1 MTDRNDENSMPEMP
15 RRNSSKRELSSE
27 ELAKYEKYIQSDIP
41 NKEET
46 PNSKQKT
53 EQKTLQKKVVKKK
66 ESKDYTKQNIALGIL
81 ALIGEVLVAFTM
93 LNTTQFSNVG
103 KGLFI
108 LINVIVL
115 LLLLIFNFVLILAI
129 RSKKKPFY
137 VAGII
142 FTCLFV
148 LIGSY
153 GTYAI
158 VRVNSGISK
167 MTSSTTTES
176 VSTSLIV
183 YSEDGVQ
190 DITDVT
196 QLEGKTVGYATST
209 NTATLGKNQ
218 IDSRNLNVS
227 YEEYQDYS
235 SLILA
240 LFDGSI
246 DCAILPTNYESI
258 FQSETS
264 LTDLI
269 ANTASILD
277 FEEKVTVQNASGS
290 DKDITTE
297 PFTVLLIGTADGLS
311 DTMILCSVNPISMK
325 VTMSSIA
332 RDSYVPISCYNGGSS
347 KLNAARAVSRDCLIS
362 TIEDLVGVDIDYY
375 VDTNFQGVVD
385 IVDALDGIVVSN
397 SVAFVGQN
405 ASSERGH
412 YTVYVPAGDQ
422 VTLDGEQALAFAR
435 ERHTF
440 ATGDFAR
447 QEHQQQVISAIV
459 QKIMR
464 TRDVNT
470 FLNVIQAAGDNIQ
483 TNFTLDQMTSFVSYA
498 MQKANRYYDSEHIE
512 NVLDI
517 QSSRV
522 TGYSSAKWDES
533 LQLSLYIYRLWN
545 GSLTDTKNA
554 IERNI
559 NLDSAITQ
567 DTNRIKWS
575 INWEFTKPSISADTY
590 DETMIAADTPP
601 EASCGDGET
610 LSEDG
615 SCVATATTSPE
626 ATSTPSA
633 STDSCPAHAICSDST
648 YTCEVGYEKDGNG
661 GCKLTETS
669 TPTPSATST
678 PTCGANASY
687 DSSQGCVCW
696 SGYEGDANTGCT
708 LIQTSTPTPEA
719 TSTPE
724 TTPEPTAEVNND
736 QGDANSATPSQEAD
750 G

>member
-1 MTDRNDENSMPEMP
+1 MSNSNSGNSMPEMP
-15 RRNSSKRELSSE
+15 RKNT
-27 ELAKYEKYIQSDIP
+27 A
-41 NKEET
+41 NKEAVSKELKQHVEHKQSNPSNPSKT
-46 PNSKQKT
+46 PQAPSNKPKS
-53 EQKTLQKKVVKKK
+53 KKK
-66 ESKDYTKQNIALGIL
+66 PKKDYTIQNIILCVL
-81 ALIGEVLVAFTM
+81 ALVGEIGIAFTM

-103 KGLFI
+103 KNIFI
-108 LINVIVL
+108 AINVIVL
-115 LLLLIFNFVLILAI
+115 LLVLILNISLILAI
-129 RSKKKPFY
+129 RTRKQPLY
-137 VAGII
+137 VVSMI
-142 FTCLFV
+142 FITLFV
-148 LIGSY
+148 AVGSY
-153 GTYAI
+153 GTYALL
-158 VRVNSGISK
+158 RVNSNINK

-176 VSTSLIV
+176 ISTSLVV
-183 YSEDGVQ
+183 YSEDGTQ
-190 DITDVT
+190 TITDVS
-196 QLEGKTVGYATST
+196 QLEGKTVGYATGT
-209 NTATLGKNQ
+209 NTATLGQNQ

-264 LTDLI
+264 LADLI

-277 FEEKVTVQNASGS
+277 FEEKITVQNQTGS

-332 RDSYVPISCYNGGSS
+332 RDSYVPITCYNGGSS
-347 KLNAARAVSRDCLIS
+347 KLNAARSVSRDCLIS

-385 IVDALDGIVVSN
+385 IVDALGGIVVDSPL
-397 SVAFVGQN
+397 AFVGQN

-412 YTVYVPAGDQ
+412 YTVYVPAGEQ

-435 ERHTF
+435 ERHLF

-447 QEHQQQVISAIV
+447 QEHQQEVISAIV

-470 FLNVIQAAGDNIQ
+470 FLNVLQAAGDNIQ

-512 NVLDI
+512 NILDI

-522 TGYSSAKWDES
+522 TGYSSSKWDEG
-533 LQLSLYIYRLWN
+533 LQLALYIYRVWQ
-545 GSLTDTKNA
+545 GSLTDTRKA

-559 NLDSAITQ
+559 NLDSAITAE
-567 DTNRIKWS
+567 TSRIKWS
-575 INWEFTKPSISADTY
+575 VNWEFTKPSISADVY
-590 DETMIAADTPP
+590 NETMIAADIPP
-601 EASCGDGET
+601 EATCGDGET

-615 SCVATATTSPE
+615 TCVAIA
-626 ATSTPSA
+626 
-633 STDSCPAHAICSDST
+633 
-648 YTCEVGYEKDGNG
+648 
-661 GCKLTETS
+661 
-669 TPTPSATST
+669 
-678 PTCGANASY
+678 
-687 DSSQGCVCW
+687 
-696 SGYEGDANTGCT
+696 
-708 LIQTSTPTPEA
+708 TPTPETTA
-719 TSTPE
+719 TPTPTATIE
-724 TTPEPTAEVNND
+724 IDVPTIEPIYTPTSEATATPEPTQAPTQEPINTPSCNAGQHLDGNGNCVD
-736 QGDANSATPSQEAD
+736 DEPDVTIDPVESATPDSSNSSEASPTSD
-750 G
+750 EQS

>member
-1 MTDRNDENSMPEMP
+1 MSDLNSGNSMPEMP
-15 RRNSSKRELSSE
+15 R
-27 ELAKYEKYIQSDIP
+27 
-41 NKEET
+41 
-46 PNSKQKT
+46 
-53 EQKTLQKKVVKKK
+53 KKVVQNTETGNEQKVVKQVTANSSHEETVKKQVHPTNGQVPHKQPVTKKK
-66 ESKDYTKQNIALGIL
+66 HKKDYTIQNIILVVL
-81 ALIGEVLVAFTM
+81 ALIGEIFLAITM
-93 LNTTQFSNVG
+93 LNTTQFANVG
-103 KGLFI
+103 KNIFI
-108 LINVIVL
+108 AINVIVL
-115 LLLLIFNFVLILAI
+115 LLVLILNVSLILAI
-129 RSKKKPFY
+129 RTRKQPLY
-137 VAGII
+137 VVSMI
-142 FTCLFV
+142 FIALFV
-148 LIGSY
+148 AIGTY
-153 GTYAI
+153 GTYA
-158 VRVNSGISK
+158 VLRVNSNINK
-167 MTSSTTTES
+167 MTSTTTTES
-176 VSTSLIV
+176 ISTSLIV
-183 YSEDGVQ
+183 YSEDGTQ
-190 DITDVT
+190 TITDVS

-209 NTATLGKNQ
+209 NTATLGQNQ

-277 FEEKVTVQNASGS
+277 FEEKITVQNQTGS

-332 RDSYVPISCYNGGSS
+332 RDSYVPITCYNGGSS
-347 KLNAARAVSRDCLIS
+347 KLNAARSVSVDCLIS

-385 IVDALDGIVVSN
+385 IVDALGGIVVDSPL
-397 SVAFVGQN
+397 AFVGQN

-412 YTVYVPAGDQ
+412 YTVYVPAGEQ

-435 ERHTF
+435 ERHLF

-447 QEHQQQVISAIV
+447 QEHQQEVISAIV

-470 FLNVIQAAGDNIQ
+470 FLNVLQAAGDNIQ

-512 NVLDI
+512 NILDI

-522 TGYSSAKWDES
+522 TGYSSSKWDEG
-533 LQLSLYIYRLWN
+533 LQLALYIYRVWQ
-545 GSLTDTKNA
+545 GSLTDTRNA

-559 NLDSAITQ
+559 NLNSAITAE
-567 DTNRIKWS
+567 TSRIKWS
-575 INWEFTKPSISADTY
+575 VNWEFTKPSISADTY
-590 DETMIAADTPP
+590 NETIIAADIP
-601 EASCGDGET
+601 ASATCGEGET
-610 LSEDG
+610 LNEDG
-615 SCVATATTSPE
+615 ACVATA
-626 ATSTPSA
+626 
-633 STDSCPAHAICSDST
+633 
-648 YTCEVGYEKDGNG
+648 
-661 GCKLTETS
+661 
-669 TPTPSATST
+669 
-678 PTCGANASY
+678 
-687 DSSQGCVCW
+687 
-696 SGYEGDANTGCT
+696 
-708 LIQTSTPTPEA
+708 TPTPEA
-719 TSTPE
+719 TATPTPTATTE
-724 TTPEPTAEVNND
+724 IVIPSIEPIYTPTPTPTATSITCDKGYHINSDGTGCEADPTPTPTATPITCPEGQHVNSEGTGCEADTTPEQTETPVPTD
-736 QGDANSATPSQEAD
+736 D
-750 G
+750 GNVVEG

>member
-1 MTDRNDENSMPEMP
+1 MSNLNSENSMPEMP
-15 RRNSSKRELSSE
+15 R
-27 ELAKYEKYIQSDIP
+27 
-41 NKEET
+41 
-46 PNSKQKT
+46 
-53 EQKTLQKKVVKKK
+53 KKVVHSTETSGEAKKVIRQNETSASHHEASKQTVNTSNGQAPQKKPVTKKK
-66 ESKDYTKQNIALGIL
+66 AKKDYTIQNIILVAL
-81 ALIGEVLVAFTM
+81 ALIGEIGIVVTM

-103 KGLFI
+103 KNIFI
-108 LINVIVL
+108 AINVIVL
-115 LLLLIFNFVLILAI
+115 LLVLILNISLILAI
-129 RSKKKPFY
+129 RTRKQPLYIISMIF
-137 VAGII
+137 VA
-142 FTCLFV
+142 LFV
-148 LIGSY
+148 AVGSY
-153 GTYAI
+153 GTYA
-158 VRVNSGISK
+158 VLRVNSNINK

-176 VSTSLIV
+176 ISTSLVV
-183 YSEDGVQ
+183 YSEDGTQ
-190 DITDVT
+190 TITDVT

-209 NTATLGKNQ
+209 NTATLGQNQ

-269 ANTASILD
+269 ANTTSILD
-277 FEEKVTVQNASGS
+277 FEEKVTVQNQTGS

-325 VTMSSIA
+325 ITMSSIA
-332 RDSYVPISCYNGGSS
+332 RDSYVPITCYNGGSS

-385 IVDALDGIVVSN
+385 VVDALGGIVVDSPI
-397 SVAFVGQN
+397 AFVGQN

-412 YTVYVPAGDQ
+412 YTVYVPAGEQ

-435 ERHTF
+435 ERHLF

-447 QEHQQQVISAIV
+447 QEHQQEVISAIV

-470 FLNVIQAAGDNIQ
+470 FLNVLQAAGDNIQ

-512 NVLDI
+512 NILDI

-522 TGYSSAKWDES
+522 TGYSSSKWDEG
-533 LQLSLYIYRLWN
+533 LQLALYIYRVWQ
-545 GSLTDTKNA
+545 GSLTDTRNA

-559 NLDSAITQ
+559 NLDSAITAE
-567 DTNRIKWS
+567 TSRIKWS
-575 INWEFTKPSISADTY
+575 VNWEFTKPSISADTY
-590 DETMIAADTPP
+590 NETMIAADTPP
-601 EASCGDGET
+601 EATCGDGET

-615 SCVATATTSPE
+615 TCVAIATPTPVATATPTPT
-626 ATSTPSA
+626 ATIEIDVPTIEP
-633 STDSCPAHAICSDST
+633 I
-648 YTCEVGYEKDGNG
+648 Y
-661 GCKLTETS
+661 
-669 TPTPSATST
+669 TPTPT
-678 PTCGANASY
+678 PTATAVTCPEGYHVN
-687 DSSQGCVCW
+687 SSGDGC
-696 SGYEGDANTGCT
+696 EAD
-708 LIQTSTPTPEA
+708 QTP

-724 TTPEPTAEVNND
+724 PTPTATTTPETPVVPETTEPTTTENTT
-736 QGDANSATPSQEAD
+736 GEASTNPE

>member
-1 MTDRNDENSMPEMP
+1 MSNSNSGNSMPEMP
-15 RRNSSKRELSSE
+15 RKNT
-27 ELAKYEKYIQSDIP
+27 A
-41 NKEET
+41 NKEAVSKELKQHVEHKQSNPSKT
-46 PNSKQKT
+46 PQAPSNKPKS
-53 EQKTLQKKVVKKK
+53 KKK
-66 ESKDYTKQNIALGIL
+66 PKKDYTIQNIILCVL
-81 ALIGEVLVAFTM
+81 ALVGEIGIAFTM

-103 KGLFI
+103 KNIFI
-108 LINVIVL
+108 AINVIVL
-115 LLLLIFNFVLILAI
+115 LLVLILNISLILAI
-129 RSKKKPFY
+129 RTRKQPLY
-137 VAGII
+137 VVSMI
-142 FTCLFV
+142 FITLFV
-148 LIGSY
+148 AVGSY
-153 GTYAI
+153 GTYALL
-158 VRVNSGISK
+158 RVNSNINK

-176 VSTSLIV
+176 ISTSLVV
-183 YSEDGVQ
+183 YSEDGTQ
-190 DITDVT
+190 TITDVS
-196 QLEGKTVGYATST
+196 QLEGKTVGYATGT
-209 NTATLGKNQ
+209 NTATLGQNQ

-264 LTDLI
+264 LADLI

-277 FEEKVTVQNASGS
+277 FEEKITVQNQTGS

-332 RDSYVPISCYNGGSS
+332 RDSYVPITCYNGGSS
-347 KLNAARAVSRDCLIS
+347 KLNAARSVSRDCLIS

-385 IVDALDGIVVSN
+385 IVDALGGIVVDSPL
-397 SVAFVGQN
+397 AFVGQN

-412 YTVYVPAGDQ
+412 YTVYVPAGEQ

-435 ERHTF
+435 ERHLF

-447 QEHQQQVISAIV
+447 QEHQQEVISAIV

-470 FLNVIQAAGDNIQ
+470 FLNVLQAAGDNIQ

-512 NVLDI
+512 NILDI

-522 TGYSSAKWDES
+522 TGYSSSKWDEG
-533 LQLSLYIYRLWN
+533 LQLALYIYRVWQ
-545 GSLTDTKNA
+545 GSLTDTRKA

-559 NLDSAITQ
+559 NLDSAITAE
-567 DTNRIKWS
+567 TSRIKWS
-575 INWEFTKPSISADTY
+575 VNWEFTKPSISADVY
-590 DETMIAADTPP
+590 NETMIAADIPP
-601 EASCGDGET
+601 EATCGDGET

-615 SCVATATTSPE
+615 TCVAIA
-626 ATSTPSA
+626 
-633 STDSCPAHAICSDST
+633 
-648 YTCEVGYEKDGNG
+648 
-661 GCKLTETS
+661 
-669 TPTPSATST
+669 
-678 PTCGANASY
+678 
-687 DSSQGCVCW
+687 
-696 SGYEGDANTGCT
+696 
-708 LIQTSTPTPEA
+708 TPTPEA
-719 TSTPE
+719 TATPTPTATIE
-724 TTPEPTAEVNND
+724 IDVPTIEPIYTPTSEATATPEPTQAPTQEPINTPSCNAGQHLDGNGNCVD
-736 QGDANSATPSQEAD
+736 DEPDVTIDPVESATPDSSNSSEASPTSD
-750 G
+750 EQS

>member
-1 MTDRNDENSMPEMP
+1 MSNSNSGNSMPEMP
-15 RRNSSKRELSSE
+15 RKNT
-27 ELAKYEKYIQSDIP
+27 A
-41 NKEET
+41 NKEAVSKELKQHVEHKQSNPSKT
-46 PNSKQKT
+46 PQAPSNKPKS
-53 EQKTLQKKVVKKK
+53 KKK
-66 ESKDYTKQNIALGIL
+66 PKKDYTIQNIILCVL
-81 ALIGEVLVAFTM
+81 ALVGEIGIAFTM

-103 KGLFI
+103 KNIFI
-108 LINVIVL
+108 AINVIVL
-115 LLLLIFNFVLILAI
+115 LLVLILNISLILAI
-129 RSKKKPFY
+129 RTRKQPLY
-137 VAGII
+137 VVSMI
-142 FTCLFV
+142 FITLFV
-148 LIGSY
+148 AVGSY
-153 GTYAI
+153 GTYALL
-158 VRVNSGISK
+158 RVNSNINK

-176 VSTSLIV
+176 ISTSLVV
-183 YSEDGVQ
+183 YSEDGTQ
-190 DITDVT
+190 TITDVS
-196 QLEGKTVGYATST
+196 QLEGKTVGYATGT
-209 NTATLGKNQ
+209 NTATLGQNQ

-264 LTDLI
+264 LADLI

-277 FEEKVTVQNASGS
+277 FEEKITVQNQTGS

-332 RDSYVPISCYNGGSS
+332 RDSYVPITCYNGGSS
-347 KLNAARAVSRDCLIS
+347 KLNAARSVSRDCLIS

-385 IVDALDGIVVSN
+385 IVDALGGIVVDSPL
-397 SVAFVGQN
+397 AFVGQN

-412 YTVYVPAGDQ
+412 YTVYVPAGEQ

-435 ERHTF
+435 ERHLF

-447 QEHQQQVISAIV
+447 QEHQQEVISAIV

-470 FLNVIQAAGDNIQ
+470 FLNVLQAAGDNIQ

-512 NVLDI
+512 NILDI

-522 TGYSSAKWDES
+522 TGYSSSKWDEG
-533 LQLSLYIYRLWN
+533 LQLALYIYRVWQ
-545 GSLTDTKNA
+545 GSLTDTRKA

-559 NLDSAITQ
+559 NLDSAITAE
-567 DTNRIKWS
+567 TSRIKWS
-575 INWEFTKPSISADTY
+575 VNWEFTKPSISADVY
-590 DETMIAADTPP
+590 NETMIAADIPP
-601 EASCGDGET
+601 EATCGDGET

-615 SCVATATTSPE
+615 TCVAIA
-626 ATSTPSA
+626 
-633 STDSCPAHAICSDST
+633 
-648 YTCEVGYEKDGNG
+648 
-661 GCKLTETS
+661 
-669 TPTPSATST
+669 
-678 PTCGANASY
+678 
-687 DSSQGCVCW
+687 
-696 SGYEGDANTGCT
+696 
-708 LIQTSTPTPEA
+708 TPTPETTA
-719 TSTPE
+719 TPTPTATIE
-724 TTPEPTAEVNND
+724 IDVPTIEPIYTPTSEATATPEPTQAPTQEPINTPSCNAGQHLDGNGNCVD
-736 QGDANSATPSQEAD
+736 DEPDVTIDPVESATPDSSNSSEASPTSD
-750 G
+750 EQS

>member
-1 MTDRNDENSMPEMP
+1 MSNSNSGNSMPEMP
-15 RRNSSKRELSSE
+15 RKNT
-27 ELAKYEKYIQSDIP
+27 A
-41 NKEET
+41 NKEAVSKELKQHVEHKQSNPSKT
-46 PNSKQKT
+46 PQAPSNKPKS
-53 EQKTLQKKVVKKK
+53 KKK
-66 ESKDYTKQNIALGIL
+66 PKKDYTIQNIILCVL
-81 ALIGEVLVAFTM
+81 ALVGEIGIAFTM

-103 KGLFI
+103 KNIFI
-108 LINVIVL
+108 AINVIVL
-115 LLLLIFNFVLILAI
+115 LLVLILNISLILAI
-129 RSKKKPFY
+129 RTRKQPLY
-137 VAGII
+137 VVSMI
-142 FTCLFV
+142 FITLFV
-148 LIGSY
+148 AVGSY
-153 GTYAI
+153 GTYALL
-158 VRVNSGISK
+158 RVNSNINK

-176 VSTSLIV
+176 ISTSLVV
-183 YSEDGVQ
+183 YSEDGTQ
-190 DITDVT
+190 TITDVS
-196 QLEGKTVGYATST
+196 QLEGKTVGYATGT
-209 NTATLGKNQ
+209 NTATLGQNQ

-264 LTDLI
+264 LADLI

-277 FEEKVTVQNASGS
+277 FEEKITVQNQTGS

-332 RDSYVPISCYNGGSS
+332 RDSYVPITCYNGGSS
-347 KLNAARAVSRDCLIS
+347 KLNAARSVSRDCLIS

-385 IVDALDGIVVSN
+385 IVDALGGIVVDSPL
-397 SVAFVGQN
+397 AFVGQN

-412 YTVYVPAGDQ
+412 YTVYVPAGEQ

-435 ERHTF
+435 ERHLF

-447 QEHQQQVISAIV
+447 QEHQQEVISAIV

-470 FLNVIQAAGDNIQ
+470 FLNVLQAAGDNIQ

-512 NVLDI
+512 NILDI

-522 TGYSSAKWDES
+522 TGYSSSKWDEG
-533 LQLSLYIYRLWN
+533 LQLALYIYRVWQ
-545 GSLTDTKNA
+545 GSLTDTRKA

-559 NLDSAITQ
+559 NLDSAITAE
-567 DTNRIKWS
+567 TSRIKWS
-575 INWEFTKPSISADTY
+575 VNWEFTKPSISADVY
-590 DETMIAADTPP
+590 NETMIAADIPP
-601 EASCGDGET
+601 EATCGDGET

-615 SCVATATTSPE
+615 TCVAIA
-626 ATSTPSA
+626 
-633 STDSCPAHAICSDST
+633 
-648 YTCEVGYEKDGNG
+648 
-661 GCKLTETS
+661 
-669 TPTPSATST
+669 
-678 PTCGANASY
+678 
-687 DSSQGCVCW
+687 
-696 SGYEGDANTGCT
+696 
-708 LIQTSTPTPEA
+708 TPTPEA
-719 TSTPE
+719 TATPTPTATIE
-724 TTPEPTAEVNND
+724 IDVPTIEPIYTPTSEATANPEPTQAPTQEPINTPSCNAGQHLDGNGNCVD
-736 QGDANSATPSQEAD
+736 DEPDVTIDPVESATPDSSNSSEASPTSD
-750 G
+750 EQS

>member
-1 MTDRNDENSMPEMP
+1 MSNSNSGNSMPEMP
-15 RRNSSKRELSSE
+15 RKNT
-27 ELAKYEKYIQSDIP
+27 A
-41 NKEET
+41 NKEAVSKELKQHVEHKQSNPSKT
-46 PNSKQKT
+46 PQAPSNKPKS
-53 EQKTLQKKVVKKK
+53 KKK
-66 ESKDYTKQNIALGIL
+66 PKKDYTIQNIILCVL
-81 ALIGEVLVAFTM
+81 ALVGEIGIAFTM

-103 KGLFI
+103 KNIFI
-108 LINVIVL
+108 AINVIVL
-115 LLLLIFNFVLILAI
+115 LLVLILNISLILAI
-129 RSKKKPFY
+129 RTRKQPLY
-137 VAGII
+137 VVSTI
-142 FTCLFV
+142 FIALFV
-148 LIGSY
+148 AVGSY
-153 GTYAI
+153 GTYALL
-158 VRVNSGISK
+158 RVNSNINK

-176 VSTSLIV
+176 ISTSLVV
-183 YSEDGVQ
+183 YSEDGTQ
-190 DITDVT
+190 TITDVS
-196 QLEGKTVGYATST
+196 QLEGKTVGYATGT
-209 NTATLGKNQ
+209 NTATLGQNQ

-264 LTDLI
+264 LADLI

-277 FEEKVTVQNASGS
+277 FEEKITVQNQTGS

-332 RDSYVPISCYNGGSS
+332 RDSYVPITCYNGGSS
-347 KLNAARAVSRDCLIS
+347 KLNAARSVSRDCLIS

-385 IVDALDGIVVSN
+385 IVDALGGIVVDSPL
-397 SVAFVGQN
+397 AFVGQN

-412 YTVYVPAGDQ
+412 YTVYVPAGEQ

-435 ERHTF
+435 ERHLF

-447 QEHQQQVISAIV
+447 QEHQQEVISAIV

-470 FLNVIQAAGDNIQ
+470 FLNVLQAAGDNIQ

-512 NVLDI
+512 NILDI

-522 TGYSSAKWDES
+522 TGYSSSKWDEG
-533 LQLSLYIYRLWN
+533 LQLALYIYRVWQ
-545 GSLTDTKNA
+545 GSLTDTRKA

-559 NLDSAITQ
+559 NLDSAITAE
-567 DTNRIKWS
+567 TSRIKWS
-575 INWEFTKPSISADTY
+575 VNWEFTKPSISADVY
-590 DETMIAADTPP
+590 NETMIAADIPP
-601 EASCGDGET
+601 EATCGDGET

-615 SCVATATTSPE
+615 TCVAIA
-626 ATSTPSA
+626 
-633 STDSCPAHAICSDST
+633 
-648 YTCEVGYEKDGNG
+648 
-661 GCKLTETS
+661 
-669 TPTPSATST
+669 
-678 PTCGANASY
+678 
-687 DSSQGCVCW
+687 
-696 SGYEGDANTGCT
+696 
-708 LIQTSTPTPEA
+708 TPTPETTA
-719 TSTPE
+719 TPTPTATIE
-724 TTPEPTAEVNND
+724 IDVPTIEPIYTPTSEATATPEPTQAPTQEPINTPSCNAGQHLDGNGNCVD
-736 QGDANSATPSQEAD
+736 DEPDVTIDPVESATPDSSNSSEASPTSD
-750 G
+750 EQS

>member
-1 MTDRNDENSMPEMP
+1 MSNSNSGNSMPEMP
-15 RRNSSKRELSSE
+15 RKNT
-27 ELAKYEKYIQSDIP
+27 A
-41 NKEET
+41 NKEAVSKELKQHVEHKQSNPSNPSKT
-46 PNSKQKT
+46 PQAPSNKPKS
-53 EQKTLQKKVVKKK
+53 KKK
-66 ESKDYTKQNIALGIL
+66 PKKDYTIQNIILCVL
-81 ALIGEVLVAFTM
+81 ALVGEIGIAFTM

-103 KGLFI
+103 KNIFI
-108 LINVIVL
+108 AINVIVL
-115 LLLLIFNFVLILAI
+115 LLVLILNISLILAI
-129 RSKKKPFY
+129 RTRKQPLY
-137 VAGII
+137 VVSTI
-142 FTCLFV
+142 FIALFV
-148 LIGSY
+148 AVGSY
-153 GTYAI
+153 GTYALL
-158 VRVNSGISK
+158 RVNSNINK

-176 VSTSLIV
+176 ISTSLVV
-183 YSEDGVQ
+183 YSEDGTQ
-190 DITDVT
+190 TITDVS
-196 QLEGKTVGYATST
+196 QLEGKTVGYATGT
-209 NTATLGKNQ
+209 NTATLGQNQ

-264 LTDLI
+264 LADLI

-277 FEEKVTVQNASGS
+277 FEEKITVQNQTGS

-332 RDSYVPISCYNGGSS
+332 RDSYVPITCYNGGSS
-347 KLNAARAVSRDCLIS
+347 KLNAARSVSRDCLIS

-385 IVDALDGIVVSN
+385 IVDALGGIVVDSPL
-397 SVAFVGQN
+397 AFVGQN

-412 YTVYVPAGDQ
+412 YTVYVPAGEQ

-435 ERHTF
+435 ERHLF

-447 QEHQQQVISAIV
+447 QEHQQEVISAIV

-470 FLNVIQAAGDNIQ
+470 FLNVLQAAGDNIQ

-512 NVLDI
+512 NILDI

-522 TGYSSAKWDES
+522 TGYSSSKWDEG
-533 LQLSLYIYRLWN
+533 LQLALYIYRVWQ
-545 GSLTDTKNA
+545 GSLTDTRKA

-559 NLDSAITQ
+559 NLDSAITAE
-567 DTNRIKWS
+567 TSRIKWS
-575 INWEFTKPSISADTY
+575 VNWEFTKPSISADVY
-590 DETMIAADTPP
+590 NETMIAADIPP
-601 EASCGDGET
+601 EATCGDGET

-615 SCVATATTSPE
+615 TCVAIA
-626 ATSTPSA
+626 
-633 STDSCPAHAICSDST
+633 
-648 YTCEVGYEKDGNG
+648 
-661 GCKLTETS
+661 
-669 TPTPSATST
+669 TPTPETTAT
-678 PTCGANASY
+678 PTPTATIEI
-687 DSSQGCVCW
+687 DVPTI
-696 SGYEGDANTGCT
+696 EPITP
-708 LIQTSTPTPEA
+708 STPTPEPTTIICPTGQHVNSTGDGCEADA
-719 TSTPE
+719 TPDPTLDPTPTPTATPEE
-724 TTPEPTAEVNND
+724 TTPLPSGDTTGGEGDQSND
-736 QGDANSATPSQEAD
+736 GGASSTSDEQS
-750 G
+750 

>member
-1 MTDRNDENSMPEMP
+1 MSNSNSGNSMPEMP
-15 RRNSSKRELSSE
+15 RKNT
-27 ELAKYEKYIQSDIP
+27 A
-41 NKEET
+41 NKEAVSKELKQHVEHKQSNPSKT
-46 PNSKQKT
+46 PQAPSNKPKS
-53 EQKTLQKKVVKKK
+53 KKK
-66 ESKDYTKQNIALGIL
+66 PKKDYTIQNIILCVL
-81 ALIGEVLVAFTM
+81 ALVGEIGIAFTM

-103 KGLFI
+103 KNIFI
-108 LINVIVL
+108 AINVIVL
-115 LLLLIFNFVLILAI
+115 LLVLILNISLILAI
-129 RSKKKPFY
+129 RTRKQPLY
-137 VAGII
+137 VVSTI
-142 FTCLFV
+142 FIALFV
-148 LIGSY
+148 AVGSY
-153 GTYAI
+153 GTYALL
-158 VRVNSGISK
+158 RVNSNINK

-176 VSTSLIV
+176 ISTSLVV
-183 YSEDGVQ
+183 YSEDGTQ
-190 DITDVT
+190 TITDVS
-196 QLEGKTVGYATST
+196 QLEGKTVGYATGT
-209 NTATLGKNQ
+209 NTATLGQNQ

-264 LTDLI
+264 LADLI

-277 FEEKVTVQNASGS
+277 FEEKITVQNQTGS

-332 RDSYVPISCYNGGSS
+332 RDSYVPITCYNGGSS
-347 KLNAARAVSRDCLIS
+347 KLNAARSVSRDCLIS

-385 IVDALDGIVVSN
+385 IVDALGGIVVDSPL
-397 SVAFVGQN
+397 AFVGQN

-412 YTVYVPAGDQ
+412 YTVYVPAGEQ

-435 ERHTF
+435 ERHLF

-447 QEHQQQVISAIV
+447 QEHQQEVISAIV

-470 FLNVIQAAGDNIQ
+470 FLNVLQAAGDNIQ

-512 NVLDI
+512 NILDI

-522 TGYSSAKWDES
+522 TGYSSSKWDEG
-533 LQLSLYIYRLWN
+533 LQLALYIYRVWQ
-545 GSLTDTKNA
+545 GSLTDTRKA

-559 NLDSAITQ
+559 NLDSAITAE
-567 DTNRIKWS
+567 TSRIKWS
-575 INWEFTKPSISADTY
+575 VNWEFTKPSISADVY
-590 DETMIAADTPP
+590 NETMIAADIPP
-601 EASCGDGET
+601 EATCGDGET

-615 SCVATATTSPE
+615 TCVAIA
-626 ATSTPSA
+626 
-633 STDSCPAHAICSDST
+633 
-648 YTCEVGYEKDGNG
+648 
-661 GCKLTETS
+661 
-669 TPTPSATST
+669 
-678 PTCGANASY
+678 
-687 DSSQGCVCW
+687 
-696 SGYEGDANTGCT
+696 
-708 LIQTSTPTPEA
+708 TPTPEA
-719 TSTPE
+719 TATPTPTATIE
-724 TTPEPTAEVNND
+724 IDVPTIEPIYTPTSEATATPEPTQAPTQEPINTPSCNAGQHLDGNGNCVD
-736 QGDANSATPSQEAD
+736 DEPDVTIDPVESATPDSSNSSEASPTSD
-750 G
+750 EQS

>member
-1 MTDRNDENSMPEMP
+1 MGE
-15 RRNSSKRELSSE
+15 
-27 ELAKYEKYIQSDIP
+27 I
-41 NKEET
+41 
-46 PNSKQKT
+46 
-53 EQKTLQKKVVKKK
+53 
-66 ESKDYTKQNIALGIL
+66 GI
-81 ALIGEVLVAFTM
+81 AFTM

-103 KGLFI
+103 KNIFI
-108 LINVIVL
+108 AINVIVL
-115 LLLLIFNFVLILAI
+115 LLVLILNISLILAI
-129 RSKKKPFY
+129 RTRKQPLY
-137 VAGII
+137 VVSMI
-142 FTCLFV
+142 FITLFV
-148 LIGSY
+148 AVGSY
-153 GTYAI
+153 GTYALL
-158 VRVNSGISK
+158 RVNSNINK

-176 VSTSLIV
+176 ISTSLVV
-183 YSEDGVQ
+183 YSEDGTQ
-190 DITDVT
+190 TITDVS
-196 QLEGKTVGYATST
+196 QLEGKTVGYATGT
-209 NTATLGKNQ
+209 NTATLGQNQ

-264 LTDLI
+264 LADLI

-277 FEEKVTVQNASGS
+277 FEEKITVQNQTGS

-332 RDSYVPISCYNGGSS
+332 RDSYVPITCYNGGSS
-347 KLNAARAVSRDCLIS
+347 KLNAARSVSRDCLIS

-385 IVDALDGIVVSN
+385 IVDALGGIVVDSPL
-397 SVAFVGQN
+397 AFVGQN

-412 YTVYVPAGDQ
+412 YTVYVPAGEQ

-435 ERHTF
+435 ERHLF

-447 QEHQQQVISAIV
+447 QEHQQEVISAIV

-470 FLNVIQAAGDNIQ
+470 FLNVLQAAGDNIQ

-512 NVLDI
+512 NILDI

-522 TGYSSAKWDES
+522 TGYSSSKWDEG
-533 LQLSLYIYRLWN
+533 LQLALYIYRVWQ
-545 GSLTDTKNA
+545 GSLTDTRKA

-559 NLDSAITQ
+559 NLDSAITAE
-567 DTNRIKWS
+567 TSRIKWS
-575 INWEFTKPSISADTY
+575 VNWEFTKPSISADVY
-590 DETMIAADTPP
+590 NETMIAADIPP
-601 EASCGDGET
+601 EATCGDGET

-615 SCVATATTSPE
+615 TCVAIA
-626 ATSTPSA
+626 
-633 STDSCPAHAICSDST
+633 
-648 YTCEVGYEKDGNG
+648 
-661 GCKLTETS
+661 
-669 TPTPSATST
+669 
-678 PTCGANASY
+678 
-687 DSSQGCVCW
+687 
-696 SGYEGDANTGCT
+696 
-708 LIQTSTPTPEA
+708 TPTPETTA
-719 TSTPE
+719 TPTPTATIE
-724 TTPEPTAEVNND
+724 IDVPTIEPIYTPTSEATATPEPTQAPTQEPINTPSCNAGQHLDGNGNCVD
-736 QGDANSATPSQEAD
+736 DEPDVTIDPVESATPDSSNSSEASPTSD
-750 G
+750 EQS